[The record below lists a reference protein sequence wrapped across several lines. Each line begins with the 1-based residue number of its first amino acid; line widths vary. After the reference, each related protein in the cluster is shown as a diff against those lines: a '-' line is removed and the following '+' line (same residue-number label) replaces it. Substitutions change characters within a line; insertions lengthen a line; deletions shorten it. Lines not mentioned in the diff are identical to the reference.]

1 MSQFLLLSQAPMAY
15 HGVLNMRARTL
26 FRYDYRHA
34 FLKSIIVEVIAFAI
48 LKVTEEHCSGALA

>member
-1 MSQFLLLSQAPMAY
+1 MAY